1 MSITPDKSYNIQI
14 FKGNNWELTF
24 EKSNGIEVLDSAPLI
39 GRDMGIVDLR
49 LQKQDFKRCRI
60 KLNIDGK
67 EFNAKGFGES
77 GYYEM
82 LDKFTTRKMTIDEI
96 EKMLE
101 LFVNLT

>member
-24 EKSNGIEVLDSAPLI
+24 EKSDGIEVLDSAHLI

-49 LQKQDFKRCRI
+49 LQKQDFNRCRI
-60 KLNIDGK
+60 KLIIDGK
-67 EFNAKGFGES
+67 EFDAKGFGES
-77 GYYEM
+77 GYIEM
-82 LDKFTTRKMTIDEI
+82 LDKFTTRKMTIDDI
-96 EKMLE
+96 KKMLE

>member
-1 MSITPDKSYNIQI
+1 LSITPDKSYNIQI

-24 EKSNGIEVLDSAPLI
+24 ERGNGIEVLDSAPLI

-49 LQKQDFKRCRI
+49 LHKQDFNRCRI

-67 EFNAKGFGES
+67 EFDAKGFGES
-77 GYYEM
+77 GYIEM
-82 LDKFTTRKMTIDEI
+82 LDKFTTRKMTIDDI
-96 EKMLE
+96 KQMLE